1 MSQSAELKGT
11 LSFVGEIQSFGDN
24 GFTKREIR
32 VNDGAEKY
40 DQDVQFT
47 LIKDKTSLVEGMSI
61 GTPVKVTYN
70 IRSNEH
76 NGRYYT
82 DLQAWKLEA
91 KPGSQP
97 VEEDADPEW

>member
-1 MSQSAELKGT
+1 MNQSAELKGT
-11 LSFVGEIQSFGDN
+11 IVFIGEVQSFGDN

-40 DQDVQFT
+40 DQDVQFS
-47 LIKDKTSLVEGMSI
+47 LIKEKTAFTDGLAI

-82 DLQAWKLEA
+82 DLQAWKIKAEE
-91 KPGSQP
+91 GS
-97 VEEDADPEW
+97 DDGTGDGNDW